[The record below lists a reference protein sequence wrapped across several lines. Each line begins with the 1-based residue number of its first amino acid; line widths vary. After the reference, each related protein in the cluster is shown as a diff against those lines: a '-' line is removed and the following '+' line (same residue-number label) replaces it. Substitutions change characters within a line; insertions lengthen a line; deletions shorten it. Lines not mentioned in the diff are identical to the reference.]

1 MHRLSILP
9 AAAILAA
16 AMAAPAARA
25 DVRLGYVDLHR
36 AIAEVQDGR
45 DAKAKLK
52 KEYDLRQQELDQKQD
67 EVKQMQAD
75 LQSRGDAMSPD
86 AKMKAQQ
93 EVDQKVIEVGRL
105 YQSLQK
111 ELAEKEQAALKPIFA
126 KMNLLIQT
134 IAQNE
139 GLTMVFEKSDSTLL
153 YALPSLDLTNEL
165 IRRYNSQSGKK
176 SHSSSSSAD

>member
-1 MHRLSILP
+1 MSRLSFVPALAILS
-9 AAAILAA
+9 AAAL
-16 AMAAPAARA
+16 PSAARA

-45 DAKAKLK
+45 SAKAKLK
-52 KEYDLRQQELDQKQD
+52 KEYDLRQQELDTKQE
-67 EVKQMQAD
+67 EVKQAQAD
-75 LQSRGDAMSPD
+75 LQSRGDAMSEE
-86 AKMKAQQ
+86 AKQKAQR

-126 KMNLLIQT
+126 KMNVLIQT
-134 IAQNE
+134 IAESE

-153 YALPSLDLTNEL
+153 YAQPSLDLTNEL
-165 IRRYNSQSGKK
+165 IRRYNGQGKK
-176 SHSSSSSAD
+176 AKAGGASAD